1 MWYSSLLRV
10 RSTPRREA
18 TDRKARRRPQA
29 RPRTNCTPGLELLD
43 ERTLLSGGW
52 AAALGTAGATSA
64 HGVALDPS
72 SAAVFVAGS
81 QLAKYT
87 TDGRLLWSKDLGSL
101 NAALSVAV
109 DASGESL
116 VSGTFAGTL
125 TLGSRTL
132 TSAGGNDAF
141 VAKFDPSGIVLWARS
156 FGGPG
161 TDQSAGIALDATG
174 AAYVTGRFSGTV
186 AFDNAHTLTGAGD
199 ADAFVLKLNSSGD
212 VVYASQ
218 AGGSG
223 HDVGIGLAVDG
234 GGQAYATG
242 YFAGTASFGATTL
255 TSAGVYSG
263 YIAQLDGNGNFTW
276 VRQMGGPA
284 AADQSYAQ
292 TQGVAVDGN
301 GRVFATG
308 TFIGATA
315 FGGAQDG
322 TGAASLT
329 SLGATDAFVTS
340 LDAVTGHFLWT
351 KQIGGASSH
360 THGYGL
366 ALDAAGNVYTA
377 GTFGGPGN
385 GIDCDP
391 GPGYAILSIQSSNYF
406 MDGFVSELSPTGGF
420 LGAWQVGAS
429 TGSSSATPTGI
440 VVGTDGSV
448 YTAGSFTF
456 TARFDTG
463 TQYASLS
470 SSGMDGFV
478 SRMTPGQS
486 VLFGQVFGDA
496 NRNGVRD
503 AGEATL
509 SGVTVYLDA
518 NHNGKLDRGE
528 LSAMTNPQGG
538 FSFYHLAAG
547 TYTIREVVPSGYTLT
562 TTAAVNVTLAS
573 SQFNDLTSFGNYK
586 PTMTPAYVVTGV
598 PTVTSATP
606 AVPAVRTVVGTG
618 NTPIMSV
625 TSKTTNV
632 RRLPLTTSSTTRPS
646 ELERT
651 RIVPRF

>member
-1 MWYSSLLRV
+1 MR
-10 RSTPRREA
+10 PAA
-18 TDRKARRRPQA
+18 T
-29 RPRTNCTPGLELLD
+29 
-43 ERTLLSGGW
+43 
-52 AAALGTAGATSA
+52 
-64 HGVALDPS
+64 
-72 SAAVFVAGS
+72 
-81 QLAKYT
+81 
-87 TDGRLLWSKDLGSL
+87 
-101 NAALSVAV
+101 
-109 DASGESL
+109 
-116 VSGTFAGTL
+116 
-125 TLGSRTL
+125 
-132 TSAGGNDAF
+132 
-141 VAKFDPSGIVLWARS
+141 
-156 FGGPG
+156 
-161 TDQSAGIALDATG
+161 
-174 AAYVTGRFSGTV
+174 YVTGRFSGTV
-186 AFDNAHTLTGAGD
+186 AFDSCPCTLTGGGD
-199 ADAFVLKLNSSGD
+199 ADAFVLKLNASGD
-212 VVYASQ
+212 VVYATQ

-223 HDVGIGLAVDG
+223 HDVGIGLAVAG
-234 GGQAYATG
+234 GGQVYATG
-242 YFAGTASFGATTL
+242 YFAGTAGFGAITL

-263 YIAQLDGNGNFTW
+263 YVAQLDGNGTFAW

-308 TFIGATA
+308 TFIGTTA
-315 FGGAQDG
+315 FGDARDG

-329 SLGATDAFVTS
+329 SLKARTDAFVTS

-377 GTFGGPGN
+377 GSFGGPGS

-406 MDGFVSELSPTGGF
+406 MDGFVSELSPAGGF

-429 TGSSSATPTGI
+429 TGSSSASPTGI
-440 VVGTDGSV
+440 AVGADGSV
-448 YTAGSFTF
+448 YTAGIFFYTS
-456 TARFDTG
+456 RFDTG
-463 TQYASLS
+463 IQYASLA
-470 SSGMDGFV
+470 SSGVDGFV

-503 AGEATL
+503 AGEASL

-518 NHNGKLDRGE
+518 NHNGRLDRGE

-547 TYTIREVVPSGYTLT
+547 AYTIREVVPSGYTQT
-562 TTAAVNVTLAS
+562 TPAAVSVTLAS
-573 SQFNDLTSFGNYK
+573 GQFNDLTSFGNYK
-586 PTMTPAYVVTGV
+586 PTMTPAYLATVV
-598 PTVTSATP
+598 PTVTSAIP
-606 AVPAVRTVVGTG
+606 AVPAVRTVVSTG
-618 NTPIMSV
+618 NTPAISV
-625 TSKTTNV
+625 TTKTTNL
-632 RRLPLTTSSTTRPS
+632 RRLPPPTSSTTRPS

-651 RIVPRF
+651 RTVPRF